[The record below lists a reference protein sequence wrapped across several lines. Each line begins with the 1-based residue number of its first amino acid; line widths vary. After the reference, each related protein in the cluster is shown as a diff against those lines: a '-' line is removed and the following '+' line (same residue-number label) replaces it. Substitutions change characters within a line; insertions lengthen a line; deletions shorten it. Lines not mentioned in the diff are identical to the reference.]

1 MQNSVSH
8 TIEKQTL
15 QTQAEQLLPM
25 ISLTLSD
32 LGYQNVLHQRLSQ
45 HNNIEK
51 IYQGLSRAVHEPFGE
66 VMIKWQLSTDSSL
79 NSASLNQ
86 EIEVLEA
93 LNSLQNSS
101 NKVVKI
107 AIAPPMLFYE
117 RLSLNLL
124 EQNQSLT
131 LLVMP
136 YYSQGNLTQYLKQSL
151 TIEQKHQLI
160 IKAAELIS
168 SIHDKGWLHND
179 IKPSNMII
187 NEEYDLLLTDFA
199 LAEPIEN
206 SDKNKDRAKNSAG
219 TPAYLA
225 PERWQGQ
232 GTTVQSDIYAFGIT
246 MYEILVGE
254 RPFAINPSSS
264 ELLKDW
270 AIQHCQQ
277 PIPILPSL
285 YGHYQCIIEK
295 ALAKKVERRYRSMDE
310 VVEDLLRL

>member
-1 MQNSVSH
+1 MQNSVRH
-8 TIEKQTL
+8 TLEKQRL
-15 QTQAEQLLPM
+15 QTQANVLLPL
-25 ISLTLSD
+25 ITLTLSD
-32 LGYQNVLHQRLSQ
+32 LGYQNISHQRLSL
-45 HNNIEK
+45 HNNMESM
-51 IYQGLSRAVHEPFGE
+51 YQGLSRAVYKPFGE
-66 VMIKWQLSTDSSL
+66 VMIKWQISSDSSL

-86 EIEVLEA
+86 EIEVLKT
-93 LNSLQNSS
+93 LNSPQSS
-101 NKVVKI
+101 NKATKI
-107 AIAPPMLFYE
+107 AIAPPMLSYE
-117 RLSLNLL
+117 TLILNLL

-136 YYSQGNLTQYLKQSL
+136 YYSQGNLAQYLQQSL
-151 TIEQKHQLI
+151 IIEQKHQLI

-168 SIHDKGWLHND
+168 AIHDKGWLHND

>member
-1 MQNSVSH
+1 MQNSVRH

-32 LGYQNVLHQRLSQ
+32 LGYQNVLHQRLSH

-66 VMIKWQLSTDSSL
+66 VMIKWQLSTDSSF

-93 LNSLQNSS
+93 LNSLQNT
-101 NKVVKI
+101 NKI

-117 RLSLNLL
+117 TLSLNLL
-124 EQNQSLT
+124 EQNHSLT
-131 LLVMP
+131 CLVMP
-136 YYSQGNLTQYLKQSL
+136 YYRHGSLAQYLRQPL
-151 TIEQKHQLI
+151 TIEQKHVLI

-179 IKPSNMII
+179 IKPSNMVI

-206 SDKNKDRAKNSAG
+206 NDKNKDRAKNSAG

-225 PERWQGQ
+225 PERWQGHS
-232 GTTVQSDIYAFGIT
+232 TTVPSDIYAFGI
-246 MYEILVGE
+246 MLYEILVGK
-254 RPFAINPSSS
+254 RPFAIDPSSS

-277 PIPILPSL
+277 PIPILPSQ
-285 YGHYQCIIEK
+285 YGRYQFIVDSI
-295 ALAKKVERRYRSMDE
+295 LAKRVEKRYQSMEE
-310 VVEDLLRL
+310 VLIDLTLLENK

>member
-199 LAEPIEN
+199 LAEPVEN
-206 SDKNKDRAKNSAG
+206 SDKDRVKNSAG

-232 GTTVQSDIYAFGIT
+232 GATMQSDIYAFG
-246 MYEILVGE
+246 MVMFEILVGE
-254 RPFAINPSSS
+254 RPFATDSSS
-264 ELLKDW
+264 STPLKAW

-277 PIPILPSL
+277 PIPLLPTEYS
-285 YGHYQCIIEK
+285 HYQYIIEK
-295 ALAKKVERRYRSMDE
+295 ALAKKVDRRYQRMDE
-310 VVEDLLRL
+310 VVEDILCL